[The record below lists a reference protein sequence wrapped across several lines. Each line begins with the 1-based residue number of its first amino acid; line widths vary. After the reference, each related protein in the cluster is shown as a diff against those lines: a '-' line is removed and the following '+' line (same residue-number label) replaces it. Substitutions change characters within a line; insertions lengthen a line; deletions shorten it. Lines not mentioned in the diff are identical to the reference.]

1 LTFAVGS
8 GLGSTSLFVTLTSG
22 ATTLFQD
29 YVTGTF
35 SRFLGPAF
43 SGRLDL
49 LLTSEASAGFPQQG
63 VGNGSGFGLATV
75 TSAVPLPAPWLLLL
89 VGLGPIA
96 AVKKRIGRALNKV
109 T

>member
-1 LTFAVGS
+1 
-8 GLGSTSLFVTLTSG
+8 
-22 ATTLFQD
+22 LFQD

-89 VGLGPIA
+89 AGLGPLA
-96 AVKKRIGRALNKV
+96 AMKKRVGRALTKAA
-109 T
+109 